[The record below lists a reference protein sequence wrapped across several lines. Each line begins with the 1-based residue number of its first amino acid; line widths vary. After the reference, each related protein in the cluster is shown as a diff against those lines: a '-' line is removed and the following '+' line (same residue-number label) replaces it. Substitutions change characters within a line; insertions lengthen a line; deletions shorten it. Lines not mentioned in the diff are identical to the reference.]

1 MLAAYSDF
9 FTTSTRAIPRMEAG
23 GYGSGAAYG
32 GDETP
37 TARAGGTPA
46 VHSKSGGAASAL
58 QIMKLTCSRC
68 DWHSPIDGLYN
79 LCPNCGAPILVHY
92 ELTRA
97 PRVSCERS
105 DMWRYRAVLPTLA
118 DDEIITL
125 GEGITPL
132 LPSRTQRNVY
142 IKDESKNPT
151 RSFKSRGMAAAVTM
165 AKKLGAKS
173 LAAPTAGNAGAALS
187 AYGARAGLP
196 VFVAM
201 PKDTPQSIIREC
213 RGYGAQVELVEGV
226 ITDAAKRVQ
235 QFINQNGGFD
245 LSTLKEPY
253 RVEGKKIMGYELLDD
268 LGRLPDVILY
278 PTGGGTGLIGMWKA
292 FDEMQ
297 RLAWIDG
304 HRPRMWSVQSSGC
317 APIVR
322 AFEQQ
327 LETAPEWESPRT
339 SAWGLRVPRAVGD
352 RLMLTALRDSHG
364 GAIAVDEARIED
376 AAAELRRGEGI
387 DAGPETGAAWLALSE
402 LRARGVIR
410 SDDVVVLFNTG
421 GDKYQ

>member
-1 MLAAYSDF
+1 
-9 FTTSTRAIPRMEAG
+9 
-23 GYGSGAAYG
+23 
-32 GDETP
+32 
-37 TARAGGTPA
+37 
-46 VHSKSGGAASAL
+46 
-58 QIMKLTCSRC
+58 
-68 DWHSPIDGLYN
+68 
-79 LCPNCGAPILVHY
+79 
-92 ELTRA
+92 
-97 PRVSCERS
+97 
-105 DMWRYRAVLPTLA
+105 MWRYAAVLPVDDPA
-118 DDEIITL
+118 DIVTL

-132 LPSRTQRNVY
+132 LPSRSQRDVW

-165 AKKLGAKS
+165 ARKLGAKS
-173 LAAPTAGNAGAALS
+173 LAAPTAGNAGAALA

-201 PKDTPQSIIREC
+201 PDDTPVSIVEEC
-213 RGYGAQVELVEGV
+213 RGYGATVELVRGV

-235 QFINQNGGFD
+235 QHIAENSGFD

-253 RVEGKKIMGYELLDD
+253 RVEGKKIMGYELLED

-292 FDEMQ
+292 FDEME
-297 RLAWIDG
+297 RLGWIDA

-322 AFEQQ
+322 AFEQN

-339 SAWGLRVPRAVGD
+339 NAWGLRVPRAVGD
-352 RLMLTALRDSHG
+352 RLMLAAIRDSHG
-364 GAIAVDEARIED
+364 GAIAVDDARIED
-376 AAAELRRGEGI
+376 AAAALRRAEGI

-402 LRARGVIR
+402 LRARGAIR
-410 SDDVVVLFNTG
+410 AGETVVVFNTG
-421 GDKYQ
+421 GNKYH

>member
-1 MLAAYSDF
+1 
-9 FTTSTRAIPRMEAG
+9 
-23 GYGSGAAYG
+23 
-32 GDETP
+32 
-37 TARAGGTPA
+37 
-46 VHSKSGGAASAL
+46 
-58 QIMKLTCSRC
+58 
-68 DWHSPIDGLYN
+68 
-79 LCPNCGAPILVHY
+79 
-92 ELTRA
+92 
-97 PRVSCERS
+97 
-105 DMWRYRAVLPTLA
+105 MWRYLDVLPV
-118 DDEIITL
+118 DDESEIVTL

-132 LPSRTQRNVY
+132 LPSRSRRNVL

-151 RSFKSRGMAAAVTM
+151 RSFKARGMATAVTM
-165 AKKLGAKS
+165 AKKLGARS

-201 PKDTPQSIIREC
+201 PRDTPQSIVDEC

-235 QFINQNGGFD
+235 QFIAANGGFD

-292 FDEMQ
+292 FDEME
-297 RLAWIDG
+297 RLGWIGDQ
-304 HRPRMWSVQSSGC
+304 RPRMFSIQSSGC

-327 LETAPEWESPRT
+327 LETAPEWESPQT
-339 SAWGLRVPRAVGD
+339 TAGGLRVPRAVGD
-352 RLMLTALRDSHG
+352 RLMLRALRDSGG
-364 GAIAVDEARIED
+364 GAVAVEESRIEN
-376 AAAELRRGEGI
+376 AGAELRAAEGI
-387 DAGPETGAAWLALSE
+387 DAGPETGAAWLALDE
-402 LRARGVIR
+402 LRAGGTI
-410 SDDVVVLFNTG
+410 SEDELVVVFNTG
-421 GDKYQ
+421 GNKYR